1 MKKLQL
7 DGMEV
12 MGRMMDATIHQTSQL
27 KWGNH
32 AKLRIAKNLKA
43 DG

>member
-1 MKKLQL
+1 M
-7 DGMEV
+7 GSA

-32 AKLRIAKNLKA
+32 AKLRIARKPNA